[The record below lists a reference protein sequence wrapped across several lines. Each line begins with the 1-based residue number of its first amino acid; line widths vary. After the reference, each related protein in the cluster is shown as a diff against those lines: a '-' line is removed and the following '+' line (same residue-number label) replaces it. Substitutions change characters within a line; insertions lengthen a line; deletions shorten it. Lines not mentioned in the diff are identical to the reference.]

1 MAQQHVYDL
10 ADIHDHMP
18 TAVAIGVFDGVHRG
32 HQALLADMVAA
43 ARAAN
48 LRPAVLTFFPHPKL
62 VIQGRTEG
70 RYYLSRLSERAQLLV
85 DLGVDLVITQLFDEQ
100 VRMTR
105 AREFIGRLQAAVHLR
120 QLWGGNF
127 SLGHRREGDYDY
139 LSRLGQEQGFTVH
152 LKQNLVMANGERV
165 SSSRIRRG
173 LASGDIDDVNACLG
187 RAFRVSGEVVQGAQR
202 GRTIGFPTAN
212 VAAWEQQLLPANGV
226 YATIVR
232 VGEQRYAAATNVGVR
247 PTVAG
252 NDVTVEAHCLDF
264 DGDLYGKTIE
274 VDFVSHIRGEKKF
287 AGMDALKAGIA
298 ADVEQVRRLA
308 LLTK

>member
-1 MAQQHVYDL
+1 MTTCRQQWRLASLTASIAGIRPYWLIWSLRHVLPICGLLYSPFSL
-10 ADIHDHMP
+10 IQNSSFKAGQK
-18 TAVAIGVFDGVHRG
+18 GV
-32 HQALLADMVAA
+32 
-43 ARAAN
+43 
-48 LRPAVLTFFPHPKL
+48 
-62 VIQGRTEG
+62 II
-70 RYYLSRLSERAQLLV
+70 SRLSERAQLLV

-139 LSRLGQEQGFTVH
+139 LSRLGQEQGLPST

-202 GRTIGFPTAN
+202 DVLSAFPAN
-212 VAAWEQQLLPANGV
+212 VAAWEQQLLPNGV

-252 NDVTVEAHCLDF
+252 NDG
-264 DGDLYGKTIE
+264 DGR
-274 VDFVSHIRGEKKF
+274 S
-287 AGMDALKAGIA
+287 ALSRL
-298 ADVEQVRRLA
+298 RR
-308 LLTK
+308 